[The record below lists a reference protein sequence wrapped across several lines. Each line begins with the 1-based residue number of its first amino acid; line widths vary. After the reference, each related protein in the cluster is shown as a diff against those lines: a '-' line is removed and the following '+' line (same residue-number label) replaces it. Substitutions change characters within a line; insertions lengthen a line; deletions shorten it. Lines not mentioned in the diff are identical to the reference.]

1 MEIKLIKHGYKTIG
15 IWLGKKFFLN
25 ILNSQ
30 LKIASRKNYFIKQFN
45 PGVYFVV
52 TEKEIHPLAER
63 LSLVPP
69 PFPLNIQQLHLNST
83 FAT

>member
-1 MEIKLIKHGYKTIG
+1 M
-15 IWLGKKFFLN
+15 
-25 ILNSQ
+25 
-30 LKIASRKNYFIKQFN
+30 KQFN
-45 PGVYFVV
+45 LCVYFVI

-63 LSLVPP
+63 LSLVLP